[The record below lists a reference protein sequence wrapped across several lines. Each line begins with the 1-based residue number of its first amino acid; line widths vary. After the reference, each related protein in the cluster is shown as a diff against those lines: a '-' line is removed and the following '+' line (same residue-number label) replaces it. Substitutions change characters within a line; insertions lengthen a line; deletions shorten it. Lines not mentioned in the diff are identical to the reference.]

1 MNDIEEKYNYPFTSY
16 TVALEIVEYMNLRY
30 PNMIYLIKEINN
42 KYQIVYKKKII
53 IKI

>member
-1 MNDIEEKYNYPFTSY
+1 
-16 TVALEIVEYMNLRY
+16 
-30 PNMIYLIKEINN
+30 MIYLIKEINN